1 MSLLGERVKHQV
13 FGEGKIVSVTKNYV
27 TVSFEI
33 GEKVFVYPDAFE
45 KFLTLVNQELSSKME
60 AYFKQREE
68 LSLIH
73 I

>member
-33 GEKVFVYPDAFE
+33 GKRC
-45 KFLTLVNQELSSKME
+45 LSILMRLRS
-60 AYFKQREE
+60 F
-68 LSLIH
+68 
-73 I
+73 